1 MGEFEQYIKVVEEQ
15 IRCKRAVPCIEE
27 EMKSHLEDQRE
38 ALMRDGM
45 EEKMACKEAVRQMGD
60 PVEVGIMLDRIHR
73 PKMEKSLLAIVMILS
88 IAGVLLQ
95 FLSKG
100 PLKSYILFMGI
111 GMMIMIGMYFID
123 YSILASHPF
132 LFWFG
137 IGAGGVLFLLLRG
150 GGMVN
155 GSFGYQTQQI
165 LLLFAPAY
173 GGILYYFRGKKYKG
187 LFLSLL
193 FLLVP
198 FFMAIYTVNL
208 SGFFILFPVFLC
220 MLGVSVWK
228 GWFGVKKILGM
239 GIVCSPL
246 VVGVFATVFA
256 YASRGANSF
265 QKERIEA
272 FWNPEKYAQ
281 GAGYLTYHLRN
292 MSSGFKWFGEGIG
305 YNELVELSSMHSNY
319 IVFFLVYHFGMA
331 AGVLLVSF
339 LLYLI
344 GKMLNLSMRQKNRL
358 GTLVG
363 LGCTGVF
370 FMETISYILMN
381 FGGFPMSRIY
391 MPFLSSGRGQV
402 IHYLFMGIML
412 SVYGNTNVL
421 TEKTMGFLHATSSNH
436 SGK

>member
-1 MGEFEQYIKVVEEQ
+1 MQEFEQYISVLKEQ
-15 IRCKRAVPCIEE
+15 IRCKRAVPYIEE
-27 EMKSHLEDQRE
+27 EIKAHLEDQRE
-38 ALMRDGM
+38 AFMRDGM
-45 EEKMACKEAVRQMGD
+45 EEEKARKEAVRQMGD
-60 PVEVGIMLDRIHR
+60 PVEVGVMLDRIHR

-88 IAGVLLQ
+88 IAGGVLQ
-95 FLSKG
+95 FLARG
-100 PLKSYILFMGI
+100 PWKSYILFVGI
-111 GMMIMIGMYFID
+111 GIIVMIGMYFID

-137 IGAGGVLFLLLRG
+137 IGAVGLLFVLFRG
-150 GGMVN
+150 RGMIN

-198 FFMAIYTVNL
+198 FFIVIYTVNL
-208 SGFFILFPVFLC
+208 SGFFILFPVFLF
-220 MLGVSVWK
+220 MLGVGVWK

-239 GIVCSPL
+239 GIVCSPI
-246 VVGVFATVFA
+246 VAGIFAAVFA
-256 YASRGANSF
+256 YGSTIIKSY

-272 FWNPEKYAQ
+272 FLNPEKFAQ
-281 GAGYLTYHLRN
+281 GTGYLTYHLRN
-292 MSSGFKWFGEGIG
+292 MSSALKWFGEGIG
-305 YNELVELSSMHSNY
+305 NNEFVELPSMHSDY

-331 AGVLLVSF
+331 AGILLVSF

-344 GKMLNLSMRQKNRL
+344 GRMLNLSMRQKNRL
-358 GTLVG
+358 GSLVG
-363 LGCTGVF
+363 LGCTGIF

-381 FGGFPMSRIY
+381 FGRFPAFRAY

-402 IHYLFMGIML
+402 IHYLLMGIML
-412 SVYGNTNVL
+412 SIYGNTNIL
-421 TEKTMGFLHATSSNH
+421 TEKTIGFPHTTSS
-436 SGK
+436 SQSEK